1 MLEIGKR
8 IKALR
13 QKKGWS
19 QVEAAELLKI
29 SVPAFSKI
37 ETDVTDVN
45 VSRLS
50 QIADLFEVHISKMF
64 LDEHQDDP
72 ESLSELKKAKDTI
85 ETQAAKISHLQ
96 EYIITLYEELHKLK
110 TVINH

>member
-1 MLEIGKR
+1 MLEIGRR
-8 IKALR
+8 IKAFR

-19 QVEAAELLKI
+19 QLETAEMIGI

-64 LDEHQDDP
+64 LDEQVESVP
-72 ESLSELKKAKDTI
+72 ENELKMAKDTI
-85 ETQAAKISHLQ
+85 DKQAAKISHLQ
-96 EYIITLYEELHKLK
+96 EYIITLYEELNKLK
-110 TVINH
+110 TVANH